1 MQNKKRFVRVLG
13 GGALYAATFFF
24 EFDNEILNIAMFLLS
39 YFIIGG
45 DIVWKAV
52 KNILRGQVFDENF
65 LMFIATIGAF
75 AIGDYEEAVGV
86 MLFFQV
92 GELFQSYAVNQS
104 RKSIAGL
111 MDIRPDYANLR
122 RGSEIV
128 KVDPDEVL
136 VGDEIIVKTG
146 EKIPLDAM
154 VLEGESMVD
163 TSSLTGESVPREV
176 TVGSELLSGCVNI
189 NGVLTARVTK
199 EFGDSTVSKI
209 LDLVENASNK
219 KSNSENFITKF
230 ARYYTPSVVI
240 LAVLLAVVPP
250 LMYSDQEFT
259 KWLVRAL
266 TFLVISC
273 PCALVISIPLSF
285 FGGIGGAS
293 KLGVLVK
300 GSNYL
305 EALAKTEIVVFDK
318 TGTLTKGVFNVQE
331 VQSEVMG
338 KDELL
343 ELTAYAENYSNHP
356 ISLSLKRAY
365 GKTIDHTVISDVKEL
380 PGYGVQARVRG
391 KEILAG
397 NDKLMK
403 KMKISYFKGEIVGT
417 VIHVAADGKY
427 VGYIIIA
434 DEIKIDAASAIQ
446 ALKGEKVKQTV
457 MLTGDSKSIGEHV
470 AKKLGLDAVYTELLP
485 ADKVEKL
492 EEVFAQKSEKG
503 KLVFVGDG
511 VNDAPVLAR
520 ADIGIAMGGVGSDA
534 AIEAADIVIMTDE
547 PSKIATAI
555 KVSKKTLSIVKQNI
569 VFALGVK
576 GIVLVL
582 GAMGIANM
590 WAAVFADVGVS
601 VIAILNAMRVLN
613 ARSTYNST
621 VPAWEG
627 SVEPLSNA

>member
-1 MQNKKRFVRVLG
+1 MQNKMRLLRVLG

-146 EKIPLDAM
+146 EKIPLDAI

-176 TVGSELLSGCVNI
+176 TAGSELLSGCVNI

-199 EFGDSTVSKI
+199 ELGDSTVSKI

-230 ARYYTPSVVI
+230 ARYYTPGVVI

-293 KLGVLVK
+293 
-300 GSNYL
+300 
-305 EALAKTEIVVFDK
+305 
-318 TGTLTKGVFNVQE
+318 
-331 VQSEVMG
+331 
-338 KDELL
+338 
-343 ELTAYAENYSNHP
+343 
-356 ISLSLKRAY
+356 
-365 GKTIDHTVISDVKEL
+365 
-380 PGYGVQARVRG
+380 
-391 KEILAG
+391 
-397 NDKLMK
+397 
-403 KMKISYFKGEIVGT
+403 
-417 VIHVAADGKY
+417 
-427 VGYIIIA
+427 
-434 DEIKIDAASAIQ
+434 
-446 ALKGEKVKQTV
+446 
-457 MLTGDSKSIGEHV
+457 
-470 AKKLGLDAVYTELLP
+470 
-485 ADKVEKL
+485 
-492 EEVFAQKSEKG
+492 
-503 KLVFVGDG
+503 
-511 VNDAPVLAR
+511 
-520 ADIGIAMGGVGSDA
+520 
-534 AIEAADIVIMTDE
+534 
-547 PSKIATAI
+547 
-555 KVSKKTLSIVKQNI
+555 
-569 VFALGVK
+569 
-576 GIVLVL
+576 
-582 GAMGIANM
+582 
-590 WAAVFADVGVS
+590 
-601 VIAILNAMRVLN
+601 
-613 ARSTYNST
+613 
-621 VPAWEG
+621 
-627 SVEPLSNA
+627 